1 MSTDFSAAG
10 PGRRAVLGWLGG
22 AAVAGAVVPGQRAL
36 AAASP
41 PRAAAGR
48 VGAPP
53 DRALPALAAAGRQ
66 FLAGRLRHT
75 TVLQSFVFD
84 ERRGHVYALQVV
96 AGGVRLAGERA
107 AVPHAVRVRRGDLCL
122 NRLELDGSPAGYMYL
137 KGFGHGGSIGLEE
150 SWDGVTLWTEWD
162 ANPASGYGRGLC
174 RFRFTDGRVLSR
186 TAADLRTYRP
196 LSGSTSNSPAVDPVH
211 RRLLLRYK
219 RRGVPHFALHDL
231 DRFRAGWY
239 RPLITFAQ
247 PGAHL
252 GLPFQGMALHGI
264 SAYQLLGSAYGVG
277 NPPSSGGNARLY
289 RIDLRTGRAVWQQID
304 RTAPELSPREP
315 EGLAVWR
322 GGGAGLPRL
331 CLGFT
336 EGPAGGRGFRL
347 YEKALN

>member
-10 PGRRAVLGWLGG
+10 PGRRAVLRWLGG
-22 AAVAGAVVPGQRAL
+22 AAGAVAAVPGSQAV
-36 AAASP
+36 A
-41 PRAAAGR
+41 
-48 VGAPP
+48 APP

-75 TVLQSFVFD
+75 TVLQSFAFD
-84 ERRGHVYALQVV
+84 ELRGHVYALQVV
-96 AGGVRLAGERA
+96 AGGVRLPGERA
-107 AVPHAVRVRRGDLCL
+107 AVPHTVRVRRGDLCL
-122 NRLELDGSPAGYMYL
+122 NRLAWDGSPAGHMYL

-150 SWDGVTLWTEWD
+150 SWDGVALWTEWD

-174 RFRFTDGRVLSR
+174 RFRFTDGRVLSP
-186 TAADLRTYRP
+186 TSPGLRTYRP
-196 LSGSTSNSPAVDPVH
+196 VTGSTSNSPAVDPVH

-219 RRGVPHFALHDL
+219 RSGTPRFALHDL
-231 DRFRAGWY
+231 DRFRAGVF

-252 GLPFQGMALHGI
+252 GLPFQGMALHGS

-289 RIDLRTGRAVWQQID
+289 RIDLRTGRVAWQQMD

-315 EGLAVWR
+315 EGLAVRW
-322 GGGAGLPRL
+322 GGDTGTPRL

-336 EGPAGGRGFRL
+336 EGPAGARTFRL